1 MTDLLAR
8 SVTRNNEQDAKQGG
22 VFYLSAYGNAWGSD
36 GFLLPPRPPRYWS
49 YGRDDVLA
57 ATLHSEDMWA
67 AAVGKAISKVAARG
81 WTITDSSDSQ
91 QRIKRSQEQFLY
103 ADGGQG
109 WVPFINK
116 HLLDYLLA
124 DNGAAIETIRASSAA
139 GSRVLGFVHLDSRR
153 TRRTGDPDIPAIY
166 TDMLGREHMMRAHQ
180 VSFITD
186 MPSARAS
193 LYGVGFC
200 AASRAYATIYKL
212 AAITQY
218 FSEKITGR
226 GANAVHFVGGI
237 TPQQLED
244 AFVTFEANKQQ
255 RGIQTYK
262 GQVFIANIKGET
274 TLSSV
279 DLAGIA
285 DGFDARQERDNGY
298 IIYAN
303 ALGVAVQDIQP
314 LQGQGLGSGT
324 QSVILDEAAEG
335 QGLAS
340 WAKQFEH
347 WANQQQLPSVT
358 VFAFQTND
366 IRDQKAK
373 AEVAKIR
380 AETRTTM
387 ISDGT
392 ISAEQARQLAVDDE
406 DLPPEF
412 IETDQTA
419 GGQLADDQKPLDR
432 TGLIPLPPPPAPA
445 LAATTEKA
453 ARYPAILERLIAR
466 LTEQID
472 DETTALEL
480 GQITPDGWQS
490 KLKTLIE
497 RYTASAWKAGQGG
510 AALQAPDIARIKG
523 LVQAQA
529 EYLDNFTIEI
539 KDGTRWEN
547 SWNSRAQMYA
557 ESIKAPYWAAKTK
570 MLPLPAMPTEGSQ
583 CLVRCRCSWDIVTV
597 DSEKNDYDAY
607 WRLGSGES
615 CQTCSERAAQWS
627 PLQVRGGELL

>member
-8 SVTRNNEQDAKQGG
+8 SVTRDNEQDARAGG
-22 VFYLSAYGNAWGSD
+22 VFYLSAFAAPWGGD

-49 YGRDDVLA
+49 FGRDDVLA
-57 ATLHSEDMWA
+57 ATLHAEDMWA

-81 WTITDSSDSQ
+81 WTITDDSDSQ

-109 WVPFINK
+109 WVPFVSK

-124 DNGAAIETIRASSAA
+124 DNGAAIETVRASGAA

-166 TDMLGREHMMRAHQ
+166 TDMLGREHMLRAHQ

-200 AASRAYATIYKL
+200 AASRAYSTIYKL
-212 AAITQY
+212 AAITTY

-226 GANAVHFVGGI
+226 GANAVHFIGGV

-244 AFVTFEANKQQ
+244 AFVTSEAEKTR
-255 RGIQTYK
+255 RGIQAYK
-262 GQVFIANIKGET
+262 GQVFIANIKGGVEIG
-274 TLSSV
+274 SV

-285 DGFDARQERDNGY
+285 DGFDAKQERDNGY

-303 ALGVAVQDIQP
+303 ALGVPVQDIQP

-335 QGLAS
+335 QGLAA
-340 WAKQFEH
+340 WVKQFEH
-347 WANQQQLPSVT
+347 WANMQQTPT
-358 VFAFQTND
+358 ATTFAFNSND
-366 IRDQKAK
+366 LRDKKAL
-373 AEVAKIR
+373 AEVQKLR
-380 AETRTTM
+380 AETRTAM
-387 ISDGT
+387 IADGT
-392 ISAEQARQLAVDDE
+392 ISAEQARQLAVDSE

-412 IETDQTA
+412 IAQDQTA
-419 GGQLADDQKPLDR
+419 GGQLADNQKPLDR
-432 TGLIPLPPPPAPA
+432 TGLIPLPPPPTPAPMPVA
-445 LAATTEKA
+445 EKA
-453 ARYPAILERLIAR
+453 ARYPEILERLIRR

-490 KLKTLIE
+490 QLKTLIE
-497 RYTASAWKAGQGG
+497 RYTGAAWKAGQGG
-510 AALQAPDIARIKG
+510 AALERPDIAKIKG

-529 EYLDNFTIEI
+529 AYLDKFTIEI
-539 KDGTRWEN
+539 KDGSRWEN
-547 SWNSRAQMYA
+547 GWNSRAAMYA

-583 CLVRCRCSWDIVTV
+583 CLTRCKCMWDVEMV
-597 DSEKNDYDAY
+597 DAEAGDYNAY

-615 CQTCSERAAQWS
+615 CQTCAERAAQWS